1 MGSRKDSLTK
11 SQLASEKKTNK
22 RVPLWVMMRTNREV
36 SVNPQRKNW
45 RLNKKN
51 QERKRKQKASRGKK

>member
-1 MGSRKDSLTK
+1 MGSRKDALTK

-22 RVPLWVMMRTNREV
+22 RVPLWVMMRTNRKV
-36 SVNPQRKNW
+36 SQNPQRKHW